1 MHLSERRLRTLIRAL
16 LEAPAP
22 GMQGTPSAPS
32 SADPMDAPI
41 EKTPAQIEAEKRATE
56 TGKPQ
61 FEDDLADLLTKKMR
75 ERGASESSINDMK
88 KAVRDGR

>member
-16 LEAPAP
+16 LEEVTPPTA
-22 GMQGTPSAPS
+22 GTSA
-32 SADPMDAPI
+32 ATTQPMDAPI
-41 EKTPAQIEAEKRATE
+41 EKTEAQIEAEKRATE

>member
-22 GMQGTPSAPS
+22 GMQGTPTAPS

-41 EKTPAQIEAEKRATE
+41 EKTEAEKAAEREAT
-56 TGKPQ
+56 TGMTD
-61 FEDDLADLLTKKMR
+61 FDDQLADLLAKKMK
-75 ERGASESSINDMK
+75 EKSASETSINDMK